1 MAIIKKRRIEEEK
14 TIREEKILY
23 EVVDLSFTWAAK
35 SVLRGHVAFLRG
47 HARSVHGRAD
57 VRVVLLHALPY
68 ELRGA
73 LHVCFHHDDFVA
85 YDFVFLCK
93 NEVFVGFLGD
103 DWIKSKKEDHEERE
117 RKKKRERDKGK
128 NQRQKKTTK
137 NYPNNNTFVV
147 VVVVVVVEENNNAR
161 VFFFSFIREEE
172 LTCITECIDTWFW
185 EKKLF
190 WTNEKQRELHTQR

>member
-14 TIREEKILY
+14 TIREEKILSH
-23 EVVDLSFTWAAK
+23 EVVELRFTWAAK

-73 LHVCFHHDDFVA
+73 LHVCFHHDDFLA
-85 YDFVFLCK
+85 YDFVFSCK

-103 DWIKSKKEDHEERE
+103 DWKIVQDEEDHEERE
-117 RKKKRERDKGK
+117 RKKKRERQKK
-128 NQRQKKTTK
+128 RQKIIQTTTK
-137 NYPNNNTFVV
+137 LLLLLLLLKRTTT
-147 VVVVVVVEENNNAR
+147 
-161 VFFFSFIREEE
+161 REYSSS
-172 LTCITECIDTWFW
+172 
-185 EKKLF
+185 
-190 WTNEKQRELHTQR
+190 RS

>member
-14 TIREEKILY
+14 TIREEKILSH
-23 EVVDLSFTWAAK
+23 EVVELRFTWAAK

-73 LHVCFHHDDFVA
+73 LHVCFHHDDFLA
-85 YDFVFLCK
+85 YDFVFSCK

-103 DWIKSKKEDHEERE
+103 DWKIVQDEEDHEERE
-117 RKKKRERDKGK
+117 RKKKRER
-128 NQRQKKTTK
+128 QKKTTK
-137 NYPNNNTFVV
+137 NYPNNNKTF

-161 VFFFSFIREEE
+161 VFFFSFVREEE